1 MRAMRSVLVLAGMAL
16 AGCGGGDAGKPAASA
31 GIGGASTDTTSV
43 GGRMGMAGMTM
54 IPMMREHMD
63 SLTRMAP
70 AHMSQ
75 MLATHER
82 MMSQMMDNMGRDM
95 RGMNMGGNAEWNAL
109 SDSVRRDLADL
120 SGLEGTALSD
130 RMKAHGDRVRRLLAA
145 HESMMHGM

>member
-1 MRAMRSVLVLAGMAL
+1 MRSVLVLTRMAL
-16 AGCGGGDAGKPAASA
+16 AGCGGGDAGKPAASG
-31 GIGGASTDTTSV
+31 GIGGASSDTTSV
-43 GGRMGMAGMTM
+43 GGRMGMAGMNM

-70 AHMSQ
+70 VQMSQ

-82 MMSQMMDNMGRDM
+82 MMSQMMVGRDM
-95 RGMNMGGNAEWNAL
+95 RGMNMGGNAEWTAL

-120 SGLEGTALSD
+120 PGLEGTALSE
-130 RMKAHGDRVRRLLAA
+130 RMQAHGDRVRRLLAA

>member
-16 AGCGGGDAGKPAASA
+16 AGCGGGGAGKPAASG
-31 GIGGASTDTTSV
+31 GIGGASTDTTRV
-43 GGRMGMAGMTM
+43 GGRMGMAGMDM
-54 IPMMREHMD
+54 SPMMREHLD

-70 AHMSQ
+70 AQMSQ

-95 RGMNMGGNAEWNAL
+95 RGMNMGGNAAWTAL

-120 SGLEGTALSD
+120 PRLAGTALSE
-130 RMKAHGDRVRRLLAA
+130 RMQAHGDRVRRLLAA

>member
-1 MRAMRSVLVLAGMAL
+1 MKAIRSLLLLAGMAL
-16 AGCGGGDAGKPAASA
+16 AGCGGRDAGEPPPS
-31 GIGGASTDTTSV
+31 GGGGRTSTDSGAV
-43 GGRMGMAGMTM
+43 GGHLGMSGMSM

-63 SLTRMAP
+63 SLTRMPP

-75 MLATHER
+75 MLAMHER
-82 MMSQMMDNMGRDM
+82 MMSQMMDYMGQDM
-95 RGMNMGGNAEWNAL
+95 RGMNMGGNTEWNAW

-120 SGLEGTALSD
+120 PGLEGTALSE